1 MNTALDDNKKLCL
14 TSGETIVIGSE
25 MSLIFEVDSL
35 EHASPAT
42 VSRCGMIFYDFS
54 LVSVQDIFA
63 YYTRKHIPEL
73 LKDYGSKLEHM
84 FKWIVI
90 PCLEIIKKI
99 ELNFPA
105 SEHWLVNSFISLLD
119 SLLNYDR
126 NLPAMLN
133 NEIDAP
139 TFSGDAN
146 IMAIKAPQK
155 ENKNN
160 AGLSASALL
169 SIEASFIF
177 GVVWTFGSLM
187 SNPKDRDA
195 FDEFLRDRIGLE
207 DLSDDLPSISSI
219 RKNIVQ
225 SSNTMTSEYFNL
237 QPDTI
242 QRPQFALPLKRKIK
256 VFDMLY
262 DKERKD

>member
-1 MNTALDDNKKLCL
+1 M
-14 TSGETIVIGSE
+14 IGSE

-90 PCLEIIKKI
+90 PCLEIIKKV

-119 SLLNYDR
+119 SQLNYYR
-126 NLPAMLN
+126 KLP
-133 NEIDAP
+133 
-139 TFSGDAN
+139 
-146 IMAIKAPQK
+146 AIKAPQK